1 LKNDPLCQK
10 NVNKRAVVVRLL
22 WNILAVQFFSAGRK
36 GKEGEAIEEGKGR
49 GEYGWVTDKGG

>member
-1 LKNDPLCQK
+1 
-10 NVNKRAVVVRLL
+10 VRLL